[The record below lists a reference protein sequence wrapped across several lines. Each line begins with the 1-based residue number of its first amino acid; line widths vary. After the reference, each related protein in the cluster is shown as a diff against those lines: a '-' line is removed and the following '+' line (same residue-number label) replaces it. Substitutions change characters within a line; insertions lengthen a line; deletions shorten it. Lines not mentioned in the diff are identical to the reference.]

1 MRAKATQSCQTLSDP
16 TDYTVPGILQA
27 RVLEWVAYPFSR
39 GLPNPGA
46 PNCRRILCQ
55 LSHQGNP
62 QRADIRANKL
72 ESQVHR
78 VMLGMVLKMT
88 F

>member
-16 TDYTVPGILQA
+16 TDCTVPGILQA